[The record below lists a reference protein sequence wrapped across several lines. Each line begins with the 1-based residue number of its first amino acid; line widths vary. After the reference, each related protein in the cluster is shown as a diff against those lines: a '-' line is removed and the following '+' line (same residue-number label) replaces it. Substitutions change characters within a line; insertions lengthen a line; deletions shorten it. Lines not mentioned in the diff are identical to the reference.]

1 MLGEVRLGSLRR
13 RSTPPVDLAQERSDA
28 TSAPLTSRHRRGA
41 ERSDVTSAVLT
52 SRHRRGEE
60 RSGLEAARYVCPG
73 PVGGS
78 GLFGIYAFSNTKC
91 SKKKEC
97 CRHQTESLD
106 GSARGQ
112 TARRQ
117 RSADGRRQCRDSN
130 GPETETLRHAPEG
143 MHARTPRIARTSGP
157 LDRTQDCVLVE
168 LGVHSPISIHPI
180 VSVCRCSYA
189 RYVSV
194 CSLLACMMQ
203 GCLDVSGATPR
214 GGVSPNDVS
223 RDIVGPGG
231 DDGLRPSKDGERR
244 KLVRATRLDEGSGD
258 GAGVSRDEGQSLGS
272 L

>member
-1 MLGEVRLGSLRR
+1 MVYTLSPILSAPRR
-13 RSTPPVDLAQERSDA
+13 RSVV
-28 TSAPLTSRHRRGA
+28 
-41 ERSDVTSAVLT
+41 VTKLRVW
-52 SRHRRGEE
+52 
-60 RSGLEAARYVCPG
+60 
-73 PVGGS
+73 
-78 GLFGIYAFSNTKC
+78 
-91 SKKKEC
+91 
-97 CRHQTESLD
+97 
-106 GSARGQ
+106 
-112 TARRQ
+112 TARLKDR
-117 RSADGRRQCRDSN
+117 RPASSAAPKEGRRQCRDSN
-130 GPETETLRHAPEG
+130 GSETETLRHAPEG

-272 L
+272 P

>member
-60 RSGLEAARYVCPG
+60 RSDLEAARYVCPG
-73 PVGGS
+73 PVGGP

-117 RSADGRRQCRDSN
+117 RSAEGRRQCRDSN
-130 GPETETLRHAPEG
+130 GSETETLRHAPER
-143 MHARTPRIARTSGP
+143 MHA
-157 LDRTQDCVLVE
+157 
-168 LGVHSPISIHPI
+168 LGLPGSPG
-180 VSVCRCSYA
+180 R
-189 RYVSV
+189 
-194 CSLLACMMQ
+194 
-203 GCLDVSGATPR
+203 
-214 GGVSPNDVS
+214 
-223 RDIVGPGG
+223 
-231 DDGLRPSKDGERR
+231 
-244 KLVRATRLDEGSGD
+244 
-258 GAGVSRDEGQSLGS
+258 
-272 L
+272 